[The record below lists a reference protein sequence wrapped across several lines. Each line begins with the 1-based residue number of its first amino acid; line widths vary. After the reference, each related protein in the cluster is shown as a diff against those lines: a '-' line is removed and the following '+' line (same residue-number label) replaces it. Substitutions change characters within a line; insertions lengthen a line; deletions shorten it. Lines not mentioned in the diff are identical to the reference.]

1 MLISTKG
8 RYALRVMIDLAE
20 HRSGEFISLKEI
32 AQRQEISEKYLE
44 QIVSVLNKAG
54 FVRSSRGPQGGYR
67 LMKKPEE
74 YTAGMILKLIEGSL
88 APVACMDGDIND
100 CPRQGKCA
108 TLRLWREIDEAI
120 SGVVERVTLA
130 DLVAWQQ
137 ELTKTE

>member
-1 MLISTKG
+1 
-8 RYALRVMIDLAE
+8 
-20 HRSGEFISLKEI
+20 
-32 AQRQEISEKYLE
+32 
-44 QIVSVLNKAG
+44 
-54 FVRSSRGPQGGYR
+54 
-67 LMKKPEE
+67 MKKPEE

-100 CPRQGKCA
+100 CPRQGNCA